1 MLQIKDLHY
10 SIGARELLAGINWII
25 QPDQRVALI
34 GPNGAGKTT
43 LLKILTGE
51 IRYQVGTINKP
62 KGYRIGY
69 LPQEEI
75 AVGRGTILE
84 TVLEG
89 EKQLIELENKIAELH
104 QALDSAGENH
114 SKILKQ
120 LGNLEQQYEARQGY
134 QLEATAKSILSGL
147 GFSEDDFNRPLA
159 EFSGGWKMRA
169 YLSRLLIQNP
179 DLLLLDEPTNH
190 LDLPSLEWLEQ
201 YLLNFPGS
209 MVVVSH
215 DRFFIDRLAQEIYE
229 LDRGKLE
236 YYPGNYH
243 FYEQQKLEREEQL
256 RKKHEE
262 VKAERERQQR
272 FIDRFRYKATK
283 AAQVQSRI
291 KRLEK
296 LEEIELPPP
305 PQRFNFKLIV
315 KVHSYKDVIQFENM
329 SFRYDNE
336 WVLENINLNI
346 YRGER
351 IALVGA
357 NGAGKTTL
365 TRLIAGE
372 LKPQIGSIAIGN
384 RTTIGYYA
392 QHQVDALD
400 LNAKVYDEVA
410 AEVSTN
416 ALPRIRDVLGVFQL
430 RGDDAFKPIEVLSGG
445 EKARVS
451 LAKILLSP
459 VNFLMMDEPTNHL
472 DMASRD
478 ALEQALSDYDGTL
491 LIISHDR
498 YFLDKL
504 VHRVIEIKD
513 HQIKQYEG
521 NYSDYLAKRESE
533 QRKEVKSKHKPRILT
548 SNKKTKEQKR
558 LEAETRQAIS
568 KDRNRL
574 TKEIESIEIQIE
586 QLEKRKV
593 EIENQMANPGTYQN
607 SGLAISLP
615 YDYTRVKDELQ
626 ACYDQW
632 EKAQVDL
639 EEILKQIA

>member
-1 MLQIKDLHY
+1 MLQIRNLHY
-10 SIGARELLAGINWII
+10 SIGARELLVGINWII
-25 QPDQRVALI
+25 QPNQRVALI

-43 LLKILTGE
+43 LIKILTNE
-51 IRYQVGTINKP
+51 ISYQDGTIIKP

-75 AVGRGTILE
+75 AVGHGTILE

-89 EKQLIELENKIAELH
+89 QKQTIELEKKIARLH
-104 QALDSAGENH
+104 QALASPHENH
-114 SKILKQ
+114 NALLKQ
-120 LGNLEQQYEARQGY
+120 LGSLEQQYEARQGY

-147 GFSEDDFNRPLA
+147 GFEQTDFNRPLT
-159 EFSGGWKMRA
+159 EFSGGWRMRA
-169 YLSRLLIQNP
+169 YLARLLIQNP

-201 YLLNFPGS
+201 YLLNFAGS
-209 MVVVSH
+209 MVLVSH

-236 YYPGNYH
+236 HYAGDYH
-243 FYEQQKLEREEQL
+243 FYEQKKIEKEEQL

-262 VKAERERQQR
+262 LRLERARQHR
-272 FIDRFRYKATK
+272 FIDRFRYKASK
-283 AAQVQSRI
+283 ATQVQSRI

-305 PQRFNFKLIV
+305 PQRFNFNLAV
-315 KVHSYKDVIQFENM
+315 NVQSYKDVVKIENM
-329 SFRYDNE
+329 SFRYNGD
-336 WVLENINLNI
+336 WVLKNINLNI

-351 IALVGA
+351 IALVGV

-372 LKPQIGSIAIGN
+372 LKPQIGSVIIGS
-384 RTTIGYYA
+384 RAAIGYYA

-400 LNAKVYDEVA
+400 LNATVYDEVA

-416 ALPRIRDVLGVFQL
+416 ALPKIRDVLGIFQL
-430 RGDDAFKPIEVLSGG
+430 RGDDVFKRIQVLSGG

-451 LAKILLSP
+451 LAKILLSSL
-459 VNFLMMDEPTNHL
+459 NFLMMDEPTNHL
-472 DMASRD
+472 DMTSRD
-478 ALEQALSDYDGTL
+478 ALEQALANYDGTL

-521 NYSDYLAKRESE
+521 NYSDYLSKRESV
-533 QRKEVKSKHKPRILT
+533 QQKEINSTEKVKT
-548 SNKKTKEQKR
+548 FFGNKKTKQQKR
-558 LEAETRQAIS
+558 LEAQARQVIS

-574 TKEIESIEIQIE
+574 TNEIELLETKIGE
-586 QLEKRKV
+586 LEKRRI
-593 EIENQMANPGTYQN
+593 EIEQQMANPATYQK
-607 SGLAISLP
+607 SGLVTSLP
-615 YDYTRVKDELQ
+615 YEYTRLKEQLQ
-626 ACYDQW
+626 EFYERW
-632 EKAQVDL
+632 EKAQVELD
-639 EEILKQIA
+639 EILEYIA